1 MKLILGTFA
10 ICTLGVAAAL
20 YAITVILSQLLP
32 TLIVAAAAGAL
43 WHAIASHRREPTS
56 SPHVTARPLPSPSPA
71 SGHWVFLPVWVPP
84 APPPTRCYI
93 DAEVI
98 EDGRSG

>member
-20 YAITVILSQLLP
+20 YAITVILTQLLP

-84 APPPTRCYI
+84 AQTPTRCYI

-98 EDGRSG
+98 EDGRRG